1 MLVPSVGWSS
11 RLLVMETVTVNEEI
25 VCKDVELDV
34 VMVDDP
40 KVDVDKDVEL
50 EVVEE
55 GAAAEVPVVE
65 LVELIELVVTGSG
78 SEFVTTR

>member
-25 VCKDVELDV
+25 VCKDVELDL